1 MKIGIITTFRQAN
14 FGSVL
19 QAFSLQFVL
28 EKMGYDAKLID
39 YKYPNFFHYKNGY
52 PRKSFWVTKKYKL
65 RLFLGKIG
73 LKPKNKMLLMN
84 DFISQNI
91 ICTKTYSSKR
101 QLQSNPPLFDVYIS
115 GSDQIWNPNTMFGDM
130 SYFLDFAPEAAKKI
144 AYSSSFSCDKIP
156 KKYQQEYQ
164 YFLKQYQSIFV
175 REKNGKQIAE
185 ALTGRTDI
193 EVVLDPTL
201 LIDKNE
207 WSKYADKSSLKN
219 IPREYI
225 LFYMLAYT
233 YNPQNKMAE
242 ILNKL
247 QNQYKIPI
255 LSLSEK
261 PADFNGEF
269 IQIEQTQS
277 VGIYE
282 FLDLFRNARIVVTS
296 SFHGTAYALNFGKP
310 LLALSDGEKK
320 SDDRISTIMEK
331 MEVNKQ
337 LINTNTIIDDSID
350 PFYDVE
356 REQVVLENERKRCL
370 CLLKE
375 SIEL

>member
-1 MKIGIITTFRQAN
+1 
-14 FGSVL
+14 
-19 QAFSLQFVL
+19 
-28 EKMGYDAKLID
+28 
-39 YKYPNFFHYKNGY
+39 
-52 PRKSFWVTKKYKL
+52 
-65 RLFLGKIG
+65 
-73 LKPKNKMLLMN
+73 MN

-91 ICTKTYSSKR
+91 TCTKTYSSKR
-101 QLQSNPPLFDVYIS
+101 QLRSNPPLFDVYIS
-115 GSDQIWNPNTMFGDM
+115 GSDQVWNPNTMFGDM
-130 SYFLDFAPEAAKKI
+130 SYFLDFAPETAKKI

-156 KKYQQEYQ
+156 KIYQQEYQ

-201 LIDKNE
+201 LLDKNE

-219 IPREYI
+219 IPQEYI

-261 PADFNGEF
+261 PANFNGEF
-269 IQIEQTQS
+269 IQIEQTQTI
-277 VGIYE
+277 GIYE
-282 FLDLFRNARIVVTS
+282 FLDLFRNATMVVTS

-310 LLALSDGEKK
+310 LLALIDGEKK
-320 SDDRISTIMEK
+320 SDDRISTIVEK

-337 LINTNTIIDDSID
+337 LINTNTIVDDSID

-356 REQVVLENERKRCL
+356 REQVILENERKRCL
-370 CLLKE
+370 CLLKK

>member
-310 LLALSDGEKK
+310 LLALNDGEKK

>member
-1 MKIGIITTFRQAN
+1 MKIGIITTFRQPN

-19 QAFSLQFVL
+19 QAFSLQLVL

-39 YKYPNFFHYKNGY
+39 YKYPNIFHYKNGY
-52 PRKSFWVTKKYKL
+52 PRKSFWVTKKYEL
-65 RLFLGKIG
+65 RLLLGKMG

-91 ICTKTYSSKR
+91 FCTKTYSSKR
-101 QLQSNPPLFDVYIS
+101 QLRSNPPLFDVYIS
-115 GSDQIWNPNTMFGDM
+115 GSDQVWNPNTMFGDM
-130 SYFLDFAPEAAKKI
+130 SYFLDFAPETAKKI
-144 AYSSSFSCDKIP
+144 AYSSSFSCNKIP
-156 KKYQQEYQ
+156 QKYQQKYQ

-201 LIDKNE
+201 LLDKNE
-207 WSKYADKSSLKN
+207 WSKYTDKSSLKN
-219 IPREYI
+219 IPQEYI

-233 YNPQNKMAE
+233 YNPQSKMAE

-261 PADFNGEF
+261 PANFNGEF

-282 FLDLFRNARIVVTS
+282 FLDLFRNATIVVTS

-337 LINTNTIIDDSID
+337 LINTNTIIDDYID

>member
-1 MKIGIITTFRQAN
+1 MKIGIITTFRQPN

-28 EKMGYDAKLID
+28 KKMGYDAKLID
-39 YKYPNFFHYKNGY
+39 YKYPNVFHYKNGY
-52 PRKSFWVTKKYKL
+52 PKKSFWVTEKYNL
-65 RLFLGKIG
+65 RLFLGKMG
-73 LKPKNKMLLMN
+73 LKPKTKMLLIN
-84 DFISQNI
+84 DFISRNI

-101 QLQSNPPLFDVYIS
+101 QLQNNPPIFDVYIS
-115 GSDQIWNPNTMFGDM
+115 GSDQVWNPNTMFGDM
-130 SYFLDFAPEAAKKI
+130 SYFLDFAPETAKKI
-144 AYSSSFSCDKIP
+144 AYSSSFSCDKVP
-156 KKYQQEYQ
+156 QNYQQEYQ

-193 EVVLDPTL
+193 EIVLDPTL
-201 LIDKNE
+201 LLDKNE

-219 IPREYI
+219 IPQEYI

-233 YNPQNKMAE
+233 YNPQSKMAE

-247 QNQYKIPI
+247 QNQYNIPI

-261 PADFNGEF
+261 PASFNGEF
-269 IQIEQTQS
+269 IQIEQTQTIS
-277 VGIYE
+277 IYE
-282 FLDLFRNARIVVTS
+282 FLDLFRNAAMVVTS

-310 LLALSDGEKK
+310 LLALIDGEKK

-356 REQVVLENERKRCL
+356 REQVILENERKRCL

>member
-39 YKYPNFFHYKNGY
+39 YKYPNFYHYKNGY

>member
-1 MKIGIITTFRQAN
+1 M
-14 FGSVL
+14 L
-19 QAFSLQFVL
+19 
-28 EKMGYDAKLID
+28 
-39 YKYPNFFHYKNGY
+39 NGY
-52 PRKSFWVTKKYKL
+52 PPEYA
-65 RLFLGKIG
+65 
-73 LKPKNKMLLMN
+73 LMN

>member
-269 IQIEQTQS
+269 IQVEQTQS

>member
-1 MKIGIITTFRQAN
+1 MVIGIITTFRQAN

-39 YKYPNFFHYKNGY
+39 YKYPNIFHYKNGY

-65 RLFLGKIG
+65 RLLLGKMG

-91 ICTKTYSSKR
+91 ICTKTYGSKR
-101 QLQSNPPLFDVYIS
+101 QLRSNPPLFDVYIS

-130 SYFLDFAPEAAKKI
+130 SYFLDFAPKTAKKI

-156 KKYQQEYQ
+156 PKYQQEYQ

-201 LIDKNE
+201 LLDKNE

-219 IPREYI
+219 IPQEYI

-233 YNPQNKMAE
+233 YNPQSKMAE

-261 PADFNGEF
+261 PANFNGEF
-269 IQIEQTQS
+269 IQIEQTQTI
-277 VGIYE
+277 GIYE
-282 FLDLFRNARIVVTS
+282 FLELFRNATMVVTS

-310 LLALSDGEKK
+310 LLALIDGEKK

-337 LINTNTIIDDSID
+337 LINTDTIIDDSID

>member
-219 IPREYI
+219 IPQEYI

>member
-1 MKIGIITTFRQAN
+1 MEIGIITTFRQAN

-39 YKYPNFFHYKNGY
+39 YKYPNIFHYKNGY

-65 RLFLGKIG
+65 RLLLGKMG

-91 ICTKTYSSKR
+91 ICTKTYGSKR
-101 QLQSNPPLFDVYIS
+101 QLRSNPPLFDVYIS

-130 SYFLDFAPEAAKKI
+130 SYFLDFAPGTAKKI

-156 KKYQQEYQ
+156 PKYQQEYQ

-201 LIDKNE
+201 LLDKNE

-219 IPREYI
+219 IPQEYI

-233 YNPQNKMAE
+233 YNPQSKMAE

-261 PADFNGEF
+261 PANFNGEF
-269 IQIEQTQS
+269 IQIEQTQTI
-277 VGIYE
+277 GIYE
-282 FLDLFRNARIVVTS
+282 FLELFRNATMVVTS

-310 LLALSDGEKK
+310 LLALIDGEKK

-337 LINTNTIIDDSID
+337 LINTDTIIDDSID

>member
-207 WSKYADKSSLKN
+207 WNKYADKSSLKN

>member
-1 MKIGIITTFRQAN
+1 
-14 FGSVL
+14 
-19 QAFSLQFVL
+19 
-28 EKMGYDAKLID
+28 
-39 YKYPNFFHYKNGY
+39 
-52 PRKSFWVTKKYKL
+52 
-65 RLFLGKIG
+65 
-73 LKPKNKMLLMN
+73 
-84 DFISQNI
+84 
-91 ICTKTYSSKR
+91 
-101 QLQSNPPLFDVYIS
+101 
-115 GSDQIWNPNTMFGDM
+115 
-130 SYFLDFAPEAAKKI
+130 
-144 AYSSSFSCDKIP
+144 
-156 KKYQQEYQ
+156 
-164 YFLKQYQSIFV
+164 
-175 REKNGKQIAE
+175 
-185 ALTGRTDI
+185 
-193 EVVLDPTL
+193 
-201 LIDKNE
+201 
-207 WSKYADKSSLKN
+207 
-219 IPREYI
+219 
-225 LFYMLAYT
+225 MLAYT

-269 IQIEQTQS
+269 IQVEQTQS

>member
-1 MKIGIITTFRQAN
+1 MEIGIITTFKQAN

-39 YKYPNFFHYKNGY
+39 YKYPNVFHYKNGY
-52 PRKSFWVTKKYKL
+52 PRKSLWVTEKYKL
-65 RLFLGKIG
+65 RLLLGKMG
-73 LKPKNKMLLMN
+73 LIPKNKMLLMN
-84 DFISQNI
+84 DFISRNI

-101 QLQSNPPLFDVYIS
+101 LLQSNPPLFDVYIS

-130 SYFLDFAPEAAKKI
+130 SYFLDFAPKTVRKI
-144 AYSSSFSCDKIP
+144 AYSSSFSCKTIP
-156 KKYQQEYQ
+156 QKYLKVYQ
-164 YFLKQYQSIFV
+164 YYLQQYKSIFV
-175 REKNGKQIAE
+175 REKHGKLIAE

-233 YNPQNKMAE
+233 YNPQSKMTE

-261 PADFNGEF
+261 PANFNGEF
-269 IQIEQTQS
+269 IQIEQTQTI
-277 VGIYE
+277 GIYE
-282 FLDLFRNARIVVTS
+282 FLDLFRNATMVVTS

-310 LLALSDGEKK
+310 LLALIDGEKK
-320 SDDRISTIMEK
+320 DDDRISTIIEK

-337 LINTNTIIDDSID
+337 LIDTNTIIDDLN

-356 REQVVLENERKRCL
+356 REQVILENERKRCL
-370 CLLKE
+370 CLLKD

>member
-73 LKPKNKMLLMN
+73 LKPNNKMLLMN

-219 IPREYI
+219 IPQEYI

>member
-1 MKIGIITTFRQAN
+1 MVIGIITTFRQAN

-39 YKYPNFFHYKNGY
+39 YKYPNIFHYKNGY

-65 RLFLGKIG
+65 RLLLGKMG

-91 ICTKTYSSKR
+91 ICTKTYGSKR
-101 QLQSNPPLFDVYIS
+101 QLRSNPPLFDVYIS

-130 SYFLDFAPEAAKKI
+130 SYFLDFAPETAKKI

-156 KKYQQEYQ
+156 PKYQQEYQ

-201 LIDKNE
+201 LLDKNE

-219 IPREYI
+219 IPQEYI

-233 YNPQNKMAE
+233 YNPQSKMAE

-261 PADFNGEF
+261 PANFNGEF
-269 IQIEQTQS
+269 IQIEQTQTI
-277 VGIYE
+277 GIYE
-282 FLDLFRNARIVVTS
+282 FLELFRNATMVVTS

-310 LLALSDGEKK
+310 LLALIDGEKK

-337 LINTNTIIDDSID
+337 LINTDTIIDDSID

>member
-1 MKIGIITTFRQAN
+1 MEIGIITTFRQAN

-39 YKYPNFFHYKNGY
+39 YKYPNIFHYKNGY
-52 PRKSFWVTKKYKL
+52 PRKSYWVTKKYKL
-65 RLFLGKIG
+65 RLLLGKMG

-91 ICTKTYSSKR
+91 TCTKTYSSKR
-101 QLQSNPPLFDVYIS
+101 QLRSNPPLFDVYIS
-115 GSDQIWNPNTMFGDM
+115 GSDQVWNPNTMFGDM
-130 SYFLDFAPEAAKKI
+130 SYFLDFAPETAKKI

-156 KKYQQEYQ
+156 KIYQQEYQ

-201 LIDKNE
+201 LLDKNE

-219 IPREYI
+219 IPQEYI

-261 PADFNGEF
+261 PANFNGEF
-269 IQIEQTQS
+269 IQIEQTQTI
-277 VGIYE
+277 GIYE
-282 FLDLFRNARIVVTS
+282 FLDLFRNATMVVTS

-310 LLALSDGEKK
+310 LLALIDGEKK
-320 SDDRISTIMEK
+320 SDDRISTIVEK

-337 LINTNTIIDDSID
+337 LINTNTIVDDSID

-356 REQVVLENERKRCL
+356 REQVILENERKRCL
-370 CLLKE
+370 CLLKK